1 MVAIMHAEAG
11 KKCKGKV
18 VGITGFGA
26 FVRLE
31 DGTNG
36 LIHISQVSTAYVSDV
51 RDFLSVGQEVEPTV
65 LSVDE
70 KGRIALTLR
79 PSRRTQEGPSPGTQP
94 MLFPKSPAPDGFE
107 NMMEH
112 FRSVSDEK
120 MGDLRRSRGGKRA
133 HHRK

>member
-1 MVAIMHAEAG
+1 MHAEAG

-31 DGTNG
+31 DGSGG
-36 LIHISQVSTAYVSDV
+36 LIHISQVSTSYVSDV
-51 RDFLSVGQEVEPTV
+51 HEFLSVGQEVEPTV

-70 KGRIALTLR
+70 KGRIALTLK
-79 PSRRTQEGPSPGTQP
+79 PSRSSQEPKDQP
-94 MLFPKSPAPDGFE
+94 MLFSSPTKPEGFE
-107 NMMEH
+107 NMLEH

-120 MGDLRRSRGGKRA
+120 IGDLRRSRGGKRA

>member
-1 MVAIMHAEAG
+1 MHAEAG

-31 DGTNG
+31 DGTGG
-36 LIHISQVSTAYVSDV
+36 LIHISQVSTSYVSDV
-51 RDFLSVGQEVEPTV
+51 HDFLSVGQEVEPTV

-70 KGRIALTLR
+70 KGRVALTLR
-79 PSRRTQEGPSPGTQP
+79 PPRLRRETGDQPVLFSPP
-94 MLFPKSPAPDGFE
+94 RAPDGFE
-107 NMMEH
+107 SMMEH

-120 MGDLRRSRGGKRA
+120 MGDLRRSRVGKRA

>member
-1 MVAIMHAEAG
+1 MHAEAG

-18 VGITGFGA
+18 VSITKFGA

-31 DGTNG
+31 DGSNG

-51 RDFLSVGQEVEPTV
+51 HEYLSVGQEVEATV

-70 KGRIALTLR
+70 RGRIALTLR
-79 PSRRTQEGPSPGTQP
+79 PPRQERNVCPVGSQP
-94 MLFPKSPAPDGFE
+94 MLFPRSPVPDGFE

>member
-1 MVAIMHAEAG
+1 MHAEAG

-31 DGTNG
+31 DGSGG
-36 LIHISQVSTAYVSDV
+36 LIHISQVSTSYVSDV
-51 RDFLSVGQEVEPTV
+51 HEFLSIGQEVEPTV
-65 LSVDE
+65 LSVD
-70 KGRIALTLR
+70 KNGRIALTLKPTMPLR
-79 PSRRTQEGPSPGTQP
+79 ATKKQPVLFSAPSKPE
-94 MLFPKSPAPDGFE
+94 GFE
-107 NMMEH
+107 NMLEH

-120 MGDLRRSRGGKRA
+120 MGDLRRARGGKRS

>member
-1 MVAIMHAEAG
+1 MHAEAG

-31 DGTNG
+31 DGSNG
-36 LIHISQVSTAYVSDV
+36 LIHISQVSTSYVSDV
-51 RDFLSVGQEVEPTV
+51 HEFLSVGQEVEPTV

-79 PSRRTQEGPSPGTQP
+79 TPRPLRDGGNQPILFSP
-94 MLFPKSPAPDGFE
+94 PKAPDGFE
-107 NMMEH
+107 NMLEH

-133 HHRK
+133 HHR